1 VTEADPASVD
11 VCYLTTT
18 GRHSGRPHEI
28 EIWFAISGGTV
39 YLLSGDRDRAD
50 WVKNIL
56 VSSAVTL
63 RIGDRKRLT
72 KARVVKD
79 PDEDALAR
87 RLVVEKYEAR
97 GEGDLST
104 WGRTSLVV
112 AVDWRDG

>member
-1 VTEADPASVD
+1 VNEADPASFG

-18 GRHSGRPHEI
+18 GRHTGRPHEI
-28 EIWFAISGGTV
+28 EIWFALSEGTV
-39 YLLSGDRDRAD
+39 FLLSGDRDRSD
-50 WVKNIL
+50 WVRNIL
-56 VSSAVTL
+56 VSPAVTV

-87 RLVVEKYEAR
+87 RLIVEKYEAR

-112 AVDWRDG
+112 AADWPEG